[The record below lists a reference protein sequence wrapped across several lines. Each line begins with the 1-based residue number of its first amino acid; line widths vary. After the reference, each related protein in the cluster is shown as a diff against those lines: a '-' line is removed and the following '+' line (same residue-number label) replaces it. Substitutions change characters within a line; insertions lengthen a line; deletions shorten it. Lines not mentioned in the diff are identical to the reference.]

1 MSSELITE
9 DKIISDDDVSV
20 PDWHLAIL
28 EERMARYQSEPV
40 EWTSLEEFEKELEQ
54 FINSLEHKKD

>member
-9 DKIISDDDVSV
+9 GKIISDDDVSV

-54 FINSLEHKKD
+54 FINSLEYKKD